1 MSENGS
7 GYVVAPGGAGCG
19 PWADALRDVSSDCPF
34 VVRQRKERHT
44 RHLWLKIPAD
54 DGPRRVFVK
63 VYRPPLKRNLGTPLL
78 AGRAAREYRNGSL
91 ARERALAV
99 VPAVAYGERR
109 RFGVVVDQFVAF
121 EHVRKVRSIVDLILK
136 ADDPAAVREAL
147 RPIVA
152 ENLGAL
158 HRGGCLHLA
167 ASPRNLVAVGPEDE
181 RTWRW
186 IDLPSA
192 MFFRRSVHARLP
204 ALADVL
210 QVLRSRTLLPDE
222 AARRAF
228 VEEYAPGDARF
239 AARVFRCRRFGLR
252 PSFVR
257 RLLKVTAGWFSPR
270 PGAPP
275 A

>member
-1 MSENGS
+1 MSESGS
-7 GYVVAPGGAGCG
+7 GYVVAPGGAVHE
-19 PWADALRDVSSDCPF
+19 PWADVLQDVSSDCPF

-44 RHLWLKIPAD
+44 RHLWLKLPAD

-63 VYRPPLKRNLGTPLL
+63 IYRPPLKRNLGTPLL

-91 ARERALAV
+91 ARERALSV
-99 VPAVAYGERR
+99 VPVLAYGERR

-121 EHVRKVRSIVDLILK
+121 EHARKVRSVVELILR
-136 ADDPAAVREAL
+136 ADDPAAARAEL

-152 ENLGAL
+152 ENLRAL

-167 ASPRNLVAVGPEDE
+167 ASPRNLVGVGKKEV

-192 MFFRRSVHARLP
+192 IFFRRSIHARLP

-228 VEEYAPGDARF
+228 VAEYAPGDERF
-239 AARVFRCRRFGLR
+239 AARVFRCRRLGVR

-257 RLLKVTAGWFSPR
+257 RLLKVTVGWFSPR